1 MEEKRTIKRKQK
13 NNTFLYLLIGGFLLI
28 LIISLTS
35 LLPKSPV
42 ESKDNGEDGNT
53 VQQPEGE
60 RTVIPAIIA
69 GKDVNSG
76 KYTLRGI
83 SDGQD
88 INLMFTDSSLTM
100 DKYGKNVTAE
110 KLKVGEM
117 VEAIYNKETS
127 EIVSL
132 QIWDKAWRYQG
143 ISNWGLDG
151 EDGSI
156 RIADKFYQYADYLLI
171 TRDGEEL
178 TLEEL
183 DTADEL
189 LAVGYEKK
197 IYSII
202 VTKGHGTL
210 KFTDYEDFIGGT
222 AYIGKR
228 AVLAVEKDM
237 VVTVREGDYE
247 VTLEKGRLTGTKTVQ
262 VLPEEEVE
270 VNMGE
275 FKLPPVQSAR
285 VTLHVSPEGADLY
298 VDGKEVSYTEAI
310 ELEYGKHS
318 IKATLGGYKEY
329 SGIIDVQEEEKELYI
344 KLAAAD
350 NSSEESTAGEQNP
363 AGEEEDGSSSGG
375 DNSSTDS
382 GNNGTS
388 TDTDN
393 TNNNGN
399 NTNNSGNTGGTSK
412 KYVYIQS
419 PEGASVYVN
428 GEFKGIA
435 PVSYPKTTGQQ
446 YITLIQSGYNT
457 KTYTVEVK
465 DDGEDVKLNFPA
477 MEASN

>member
-1 MEEKRTIKRKQK
+1 LEENRTFKRKQK

-42 ESKDNGEDGNT
+42 ESKDNGKNGNA

-60 RTVIPAIIA
+60 KIVMPAIIV
-69 GKDVNSG
+69 GKDINSG

-88 INLMFTDSSLTM
+88 INLSFIDSSISL

-117 VEAIYNKETS
+117 VEATYNKETS
-127 EIVSL
+127 EIISL

-156 RIADKFYQYADYLLI
+156 RIADKYYQYADYLLI

-183 DTADEL
+183 DTTDEL

-197 IYSII
+197 IYSLI

-228 AVLAVEKDM
+228 AVLAVEEDM
-237 VVTVREGDYE
+237 VVTVREGEYE
-247 VTLEKGRLTGTKTVQ
+247 ITLEKGRLTGTKTVK
-262 VLPEEEVE
+262 VVPEEEVE

-275 FKLPPVQSAR
+275 FKLPPVQTAM

-310 ELEYGKHS
+310 ELDYGKHS

-350 NSSEESTAGEQNP
+350 NSSEESTAGEENP
-363 AGEEEDGSSSGG
+363 AGEE
-375 DNSSTDS
+375 NSNTDS

-399 NTNNSGNTGGTSK
+399 NSNNSGNTGGTSK
-412 KYVYIQS
+412 KYVYIQT

-465 DDGEDVKLNFPA
+465 DDGEDVKLNFPG

>member
-1 MEEKRTIKRKQK
+1 MEEKRTLKRKQR

-28 LIISLTS
+28 LIISLSS

-42 ESKDNGEDGNT
+42 ESKNNGKDGNT
-53 VQQPEGE
+53 VQQTEDKKV
-60 RTVIPAIIA
+60 VIPAIITS
-69 GKDVNSG
+69 KDVNSG

-83 SDGQD
+83 GDGQD
-88 INLMFTDSSLTM
+88 INLIFTESSLSL

-117 VEAIYNKETS
+117 VEATYHKETT

-151 EDGSI
+151 EEGSI
-156 RIADKFYQYADYLLI
+156 RIADKYYQYADYLLI
-171 TRDGEEL
+171 TRGGEEL

-183 DTADEL
+183 DTTDEL

-228 AVLAVEKDM
+228 AVLAVEEDM
-237 VVTVREGDYE
+237 IVTVREGDYE

-275 FKLPPVQSAR
+275 FKLPPVQTAM

-329 SGIIDVQEEEKELYI
+329 SGIIDVQEKEKELYI

-350 NSSEESTAGEQNP
+350 NKSEEST

-375 DNSSTDS
+375 DSSGTDS
-382 GNNGTS
+382 GNNGTD

-393 TNNNGN
+393 TNNNN
-399 NTNNSGNTGGTSK
+399 NTNNSGNTGGTTK
-412 KYVYIQS
+412 KYVYIQA

-435 PVSYPKTTGQQ
+435 PVSYPKTTGLQ

-465 DDGEDVKLNFPA
+465 DDDEDVKLNFPA